1 MLIFNGK
8 ILTRNKGINSYYPHD
23 FEIENKEYVF
33 VDDSFFSGKTMST
46 IEEYLEDHNSSIKL
60 SKIAYDGSVKKNPKI
75 RSLYRYYDHH

>member
-46 IEEYLEDHNSSIKL
+46 IEEYLEDHNL
-60 SKIAYDGSVKKNPKI
+60 
-75 RSLYRYYDHH
+75 